1 MPSDRQIL
9 TRRAVLG
16 GLLLAAALAASS
28 RTAAA
33 APATAGLYLHP
44 SPIPLPPLDMRDG
57 DGKPVGLEPLHG
69 QAILL
74 NLWAS
79 WCAPCVAEL
88 PALDRMKPLLA
99 RNRLAVVALAL
110 DRGGAATARATFA
123 RLGIQSLDIR
133 TGDPRSL
140 TEMLGA
146 RVLPIT
152 LLIDRR
158 GDEIGRVIGAVDWEG
173 PGAARL
179 LAALAEGRPLTA
191 DMAPTIA
198 GARR

>member
-9 TRRAVLG
+9 TRRAVLLG
-16 GLLLAAALAASS
+16 GLLAAALPASS
-28 RTAAA
+28 LAAA
-33 APATAGLYLHP
+33 ATNTGLYLHP
-44 SPIPLPPLDMRDG
+44 APIPLPPLGMLDG
-57 DGKPVGLEPLHG
+57 DGKPVGLESLHG
-69 QAILL
+69 RAVLL

-99 RNRLAVVALAL
+99 RNGIAVVALAL
-110 DRGGAATARATFA
+110 DRGGAETSRATFA

-152 LLIDRR
+152 LLIDRS
-158 GDEIGRVIGAVDWEG
+158 GAEIGRVVGAADWEG
-173 PGAARL
+173 ASAARL
-179 LAALAEGRPLTA
+179 LAALAESRPLTA
-191 DMAPTIA
+191 DMAPTVTNTK
-198 GARR
+198 R

>member
-1 MPSDRQIL
+1 MPSDRL
-9 TRRAVLG
+9 SRRAVLLG
-16 GLLLAAALAASS
+16 GLLAAALPAPGI
-28 RTAAA
+28 AAA
-33 APATAGLYLHP
+33 ASAGLYLHP
-44 SPIPLPPLDMRDG
+44 APIPLPPLGMLDG
-57 DGKPVGLEPLHG
+57 DGKPVGLESLHG
-69 QAILL
+69 RAVLL

-99 RNRLAVVALAL
+99 RNGIAVVALAL
-110 DRGGAATARATFA
+110 DRGGAATSRATFA

-152 LLIDRR
+152 LLIDRS
-158 GDEIGRVIGAVDWEG
+158 GAEIGRVVGAADWEG
-173 PGAARL
+173 ASAARL

-191 DMAPTIA
+191 DMAPT
-198 GARR
+198 GANTKR

>member
-1 MPSDRQIL
+1 MPSKSWP
-9 TRRAVLG
+9 RRAVLG
-16 GLLLAAALAASS
+16 GLLAAPALAFPSRQAS
-28 RTAAA
+28 A
-33 APATAGLYLHP
+33 APATAGLFLHP

-57 DGKPVGLEPLHG
+57 DDRPVDLDALHG
-69 QAILL
+69 RAILL

-88 PALDRMKPLLA
+88 PALDRIKPLVA
-99 RNRLAVVALAL
+99 RNGVAVVALAL
-110 DRGGAATARATFA
+110 DRGGAATARTTFA

-133 TGDPRSL
+133 TGDPRRL

-152 LLIDRR
+152 LLIDRN
-158 GDEIGRVIGAVDWEG
+158 GDELGRVIGAADWEG
-173 PGAARL
+173 AGAARL
-179 LAALAEGRPLTA
+179 LAALAAGRPLTP
-191 DMAPTIA
+191 DMAPTVA